1 MAVNIDNPGASIVGS
16 STDNPSNFEEFTYSL
31 FNDPETSSSSTY
43 DTEDYEPDA
52 ESDGLFYKKKGT
64 SEFKYLNKDKLDLTK
79 YQKLDSMFRYYKI
92 LYRASFALTIIGLIF
107 LAITYKYLEKD
118 SLWYYTSNTF
128 IGFFVSVFVLHV
140 IVFFTTNFHQIDGL
154 IETARA
160 VTNLYGANIA
170 NNDIH
175 FAAGKLLSNN
185 SKVAT
190 SLGNAFLNK
199 YGSGAAGTL
208 VNSLNATGNES
219 FDTVSE
225 PVNYAK
231 NEELDKAKQE
241 LYEANLAKTRLD
253 QITQTENTLNEQQK
267 ELQIQIKNLTTKNT
281 ELGKQLATANDQ
293 QKSDINK
300 DIAENSKKIA
310 DLQSNIERSQ
320 ARLQSIQ
327 GTKQDLTQKIS
338 NISAIESK
346 VKEQKTALEESN

>member
-1 MAVNIDNPGASIVGS
+1 M
-16 STDNPSNFEEFTYSL
+16 
-31 FNDPETSSSSTY
+31 
-43 DTEDYEPDA
+43 DTEDYEPEA
-52 ESDGLFYKKKGT
+52 GSGGLFYKKKGT
-64 SEFKYLNKDKLDLTK
+64 AEFKYLNKDKLDLTK

-118 SLWYYTSNTF
+118 SAWYYTSNTF
-128 IGFFVSVFVLHV
+128 IGIFVSVFVLHV